1 MELRQLR
8 YFVRIIETGSMGS
21 AAQDLD
27 IGVSALSQ
35 QMSRLE
41 NELAIRLL
49 QRTSRG
55 VTPTNAGLAFYSQA
69 QLALRHADDAIL
81 AAREARLS
89 GHVSVG
95 MAPSTASILGIPF
108 IHAMQ
113 ENYADVRLHVVESL
127 SGNLERMINTRQIDL
142 AVVFQKDKILRWS
155 ARPILEEQL
164 FLIGSHALL
173 AALPDNPITPEQLA
187 GIPLIMPSQG
197 HGLRGRLDAVCQEHA
212 LNVEIVAEIDGLAL
226 LMRAV
231 RDGLGAT
238 LQPGAAMGYHYV
250 AGWEAPYPF
259 FSLPV
264 MLGTLG
270 GIGLLIGPA
279 GLLWLNL
286 RRSPLHGDARQK
298 PMDRGFIL
306 LLFLTS
312 LTGLALLAGRD
323 TSGMGILLALH
334 LGVVMALFLT
344 LPYGKFA
351 HGFFRCAALL
361 KWAVEKR
368 RGKHAGD
375 TGN

>member
-1 MELRQLR
+1 MELHQLR

-238 LQPGAAMGYHYV
+238 LQPGAAISHLDNDALRVIGVHNPV
-250 AGWEAPYPF
+250 LSRPNF
-259 FSLPV
+259 LVSLSDDE
-264 MLGTLG
+264 LT
-270 GIGLLIGPA
+270 PA
-279 GLLWLNL
+279 GLAARVVLTKVMRQLV
-286 RRSPLHGDARQK
+286 DAGEW
-298 PMDRGFIL
+298 PG
-306 LLFLTS
+306 
-312 LTGLALLAGRD
+312 A
-323 TSGMGILLALH
+323 
-334 LGVVMALFLT
+334 T
-344 LPYGKFA
+344 LYA
-351 HGFFRCAALL
+351 Y
-361 KWAVEKR
+361 
-368 RGKHAGD
+368 
-375 TGN
+375 

>member
-55 VTPTNAGLAFYSQA
+55 VTPTSAGLAFYSQA

-173 AALPDNPITPEQLA
+173 TALPDNPITPEQLA

-238 LQPGAAMGYHYV
+238 LQPGAAISHLNNDALRVIGVHNPV
-250 AGWEAPYPF
+250 LSRPNF
-259 FSLPV
+259 LVSLSDDE
-264 MLGTLG
+264 LT
-270 GIGLLIGPA
+270 PA
-279 GLLWLNL
+279 GLAARVVLTKVMRQLV
-286 RRSPLHGDARQK
+286 DAGEW
-298 PMDRGFIL
+298 PG
-306 LLFLTS
+306 
-312 LTGLALLAGRD
+312 A
-323 TSGMGILLALH
+323 
-334 LGVVMALFLT
+334 T
-344 LPYGKFA
+344 LYA
-351 HGFFRCAALL
+351 Y
-361 KWAVEKR
+361 
-368 RGKHAGD
+368 
-375 TGN
+375 

>member
-8 YFVRIIETGSMGS
+8 YFVRIIETGSMGG

-173 AALPDNPITPEQLA
+173 ATLPDNPITPEQLA

-238 LQPGAAMGYHYV
+238 LQPGAAISHLDNDALRVIGVHNPV
-250 AGWEAPYPF
+250 LSRPNF
-259 FSLPV
+259 LVSLSDDE
-264 MLGTLG
+264 LT
-270 GIGLLIGPA
+270 PA
-279 GLLWLNL
+279 GLAARVVLTKVMRQLV
-286 RRSPLHGDARQK
+286 DAGEW
-298 PMDRGFIL
+298 PG
-306 LLFLTS
+306 
-312 LTGLALLAGRD
+312 A
-323 TSGMGILLALH
+323 
-334 LGVVMALFLT
+334 T
-344 LPYGKFA
+344 LYAF
-351 HGFFRCAALL
+351 
-361 KWAVEKR
+361 
-368 RGKHAGD
+368 
-375 TGN
+375 

>member
-212 LNVEIVAEIDGLAL
+212 FNVEIVAEIDGLAL

-238 LQPGAAMGYHYV
+238 LQPGAAISHLDNDALRVIGVHNPV
-250 AGWEAPYPF
+250 LSRPNF
-259 FSLPV
+259 LVSLSDDE
-264 MLGTLG
+264 LT
-270 GIGLLIGPA
+270 PA
-279 GLLWLNL
+279 GLAARVVLTKVMRQLV
-286 RRSPLHGDARQK
+286 DAGEW
-298 PMDRGFIL
+298 PG
-306 LLFLTS
+306 
-312 LTGLALLAGRD
+312 A
-323 TSGMGILLALH
+323 
-334 LGVVMALFLT
+334 T
-344 LPYGKFA
+344 LYA
-351 HGFFRCAALL
+351 Y
-361 KWAVEKR
+361 
-368 RGKHAGD
+368 
-375 TGN
+375 

>member
-238 LQPGAAMGYHYV
+238 LQPGAAISHLDNDALRVIGVHNPV
-250 AGWEAPYPF
+250 LSRPNF
-259 FSLPV
+259 LVSLSDDK
-264 MLGTLG
+264 LT
-270 GIGLLIGPA
+270 PA
-279 GLLWLNL
+279 GLAARVVLTKVMRQLV
-286 RRSPLHGDARQK
+286 DAGEW
-298 PMDRGFIL
+298 PG
-306 LLFLTS
+306 
-312 LTGLALLAGRD
+312 A
-323 TSGMGILLALH
+323 
-334 LGVVMALFLT
+334 T
-344 LPYGKFA
+344 LYA
-351 HGFFRCAALL
+351 Y
-361 KWAVEKR
+361 
-368 RGKHAGD
+368 
-375 TGN
+375 

>member
-21 AAQDLD
+21 AAQDFD

-173 AALPDNPITPEQLA
+173 TALPDNPITPEQLA

-238 LQPGAAMGYHYV
+238 LQPGAAISHLDNDALRVIGVHNPV
-250 AGWEAPYPF
+250 LSRPNF
-259 FSLPV
+259 LVSLSDDE
-264 MLGTLG
+264 LT
-270 GIGLLIGPA
+270 PA
-279 GLLWLNL
+279 GLAARVVLTKVMRQLV
-286 RRSPLHGDARQK
+286 DAGEW
-298 PMDRGFIL
+298 PG
-306 LLFLTS
+306 
-312 LTGLALLAGRD
+312 A
-323 TSGMGILLALH
+323 
-334 LGVVMALFLT
+334 T
-344 LPYGKFA
+344 LYA
-351 HGFFRCAALL
+351 Y
-361 KWAVEKR
+361 
-368 RGKHAGD
+368 
-375 TGN
+375 

>member
-238 LQPGAAMGYHYV
+238 LQPGAAISHLDNDALRVIGVHN
-250 AGWEAPYPF
+250 
-259 FSLPV
+259 PV
-264 MLGTLG
+264 LSRPNFLVNLSDDELT
-270 GIGLLIGPA
+270 PA
-279 GLLWLNL
+279 GLAARVVLTKVMRQLV
-286 RRSPLHGDARQK
+286 DAGEW
-298 PMDRGFIL
+298 PG
-306 LLFLTS
+306 
-312 LTGLALLAGRD
+312 A
-323 TSGMGILLALH
+323 
-334 LGVVMALFLT
+334 T
-344 LPYGKFA
+344 LYA
-351 HGFFRCAALL
+351 Y
-361 KWAVEKR
+361 
-368 RGKHAGD
+368 
-375 TGN
+375 

>member
-238 LQPGAAMGYHYV
+238 LQPGAAISHLDNDALRVIGVHNPV
-250 AGWEAPYPF
+250 LSRPNF
-259 FSLPV
+259 LVSLSDDE
-264 MLGTLG
+264 LT
-270 GIGLLIGPA
+270 PA
-279 GLLWLNL
+279 GLAARVVLTKVMRQLV
-286 RRSPLHGDARQK
+286 DAGEW
-298 PMDRGFIL
+298 PG
-306 LLFLTS
+306 
-312 LTGLALLAGRD
+312 A
-323 TSGMGILLALH
+323 
-334 LGVVMALFLT
+334 T
-344 LPYGKFA
+344 LYA
-351 HGFFRCAALL
+351 
-361 KWAVEKR
+361 
-368 RGKHAGD
+368 
-375 TGN
+375 

>member
-41 NELAIRLL
+41 NELAICLL

-238 LQPGAAMGYHYV
+238 LQPGAAISHLDNDALRVIGVHNPV
-250 AGWEAPYPF
+250 LSRPNF
-259 FSLPV
+259 LVSLSDDE
-264 MLGTLG
+264 LT
-270 GIGLLIGPA
+270 PA
-279 GLLWLNL
+279 GLAARVVLTKVMRQLV
-286 RRSPLHGDARQK
+286 DAGEW
-298 PMDRGFIL
+298 PG
-306 LLFLTS
+306 
-312 LTGLALLAGRD
+312 A
-323 TSGMGILLALH
+323 
-334 LGVVMALFLT
+334 T
-344 LPYGKFA
+344 LYA
-351 HGFFRCAALL
+351 Y
-361 KWAVEKR
+361 
-368 RGKHAGD
+368 
-375 TGN
+375 

>member
-187 GIPLIMPSQG
+187 GIPLIMLSQG

-238 LQPGAAMGYHYV
+238 LQPGAAISHLDNDALRVIGVHNPV
-250 AGWEAPYPF
+250 LSRPNF
-259 FSLPV
+259 LVSLSDDE
-264 MLGTLG
+264 LT
-270 GIGLLIGPA
+270 PA
-279 GLLWLNL
+279 GLAARVVLTKVMRQLV
-286 RRSPLHGDARQK
+286 DAGEW
-298 PMDRGFIL
+298 PG
-306 LLFLTS
+306 
-312 LTGLALLAGRD
+312 A
-323 TSGMGILLALH
+323 
-334 LGVVMALFLT
+334 T
-344 LPYGKFA
+344 LYA
-351 HGFFRCAALL
+351 Y
-361 KWAVEKR
+361 
-368 RGKHAGD
+368 
-375 TGN
+375 

>member
-238 LQPGAAMGYHYV
+238 LQPGAAISHLDNDALHVIGVHNPV
-250 AGWEAPYPF
+250 LSRPNF
-259 FSLPV
+259 LVSLSDDE
-264 MLGTLG
+264 LT
-270 GIGLLIGPA
+270 PA
-279 GLLWLNL
+279 GLAARVVLTKVMRQLV
-286 RRSPLHGDARQK
+286 DAGEW
-298 PMDRGFIL
+298 PG
-306 LLFLTS
+306 
-312 LTGLALLAGRD
+312 A
-323 TSGMGILLALH
+323 
-334 LGVVMALFLT
+334 T
-344 LPYGKFA
+344 LYA
-351 HGFFRCAALL
+351 Y
-361 KWAVEKR
+361 
-368 RGKHAGD
+368 
-375 TGN
+375 

>member
-81 AAREARLS
+81 SAREARLS

-238 LQPGAAMGYHYV
+238 LQPGAAISHLDNDALRVIGVHNPV
-250 AGWEAPYPF
+250 LSRPNF
-259 FSLPV
+259 LVSLSDDE
-264 MLGTLG
+264 LT
-270 GIGLLIGPA
+270 PA
-279 GLLWLNL
+279 GLAARVVLTKVMRQLV
-286 RRSPLHGDARQK
+286 DAGEW
-298 PMDRGFIL
+298 PG
-306 LLFLTS
+306 
-312 LTGLALLAGRD
+312 A
-323 TSGMGILLALH
+323 
-334 LGVVMALFLT
+334 T
-344 LPYGKFA
+344 LYA
-351 HGFFRCAALL
+351 Y
-361 KWAVEKR
+361 
-368 RGKHAGD
+368 
-375 TGN
+375 

>member
-197 HGLRGRLDAVCQEHA
+197 HGLRGRLDAVCQEHT

-238 LQPGAAMGYHYV
+238 LQPGAAISHLDNDALRVIGVHNPV
-250 AGWEAPYPF
+250 LSRPNF
-259 FSLPV
+259 LVSLSDDE
-264 MLGTLG
+264 LT
-270 GIGLLIGPA
+270 PA
-279 GLLWLNL
+279 GLAARVVLTKVMRQLV
-286 RRSPLHGDARQK
+286 DAGK
-298 PMDRGFIL
+298 WPG
-306 LLFLTS
+306 
-312 LTGLALLAGRD
+312 A
-323 TSGMGILLALH
+323 
-334 LGVVMALFLT
+334 T
-344 LPYGKFA
+344 LYA
-351 HGFFRCAALL
+351 Y
-361 KWAVEKR
+361 
-368 RGKHAGD
+368 
-375 TGN
+375 

>member
-108 IHAMQ
+108 LHAMQ

-187 GIPLIMPSQG
+187 DIPLIMPS
-197 HGLRGRLDAVCQEHA
+197 QEHA

-238 LQPGAAMGYHYV
+238 LQPGAAISHLDNDTLRVIGVHNPV
-250 AGWEAPYPF
+250 LSRPNF
-259 FSLPV
+259 LVSLSDDE
-264 MLGTLG
+264 LT
-270 GIGLLIGPA
+270 PA
-279 GLLWLNL
+279 GLAARVVLTKVMRQLV
-286 RRSPLHGDARQK
+286 DAGEW
-298 PMDRGFIL
+298 PG
-306 LLFLTS
+306 
-312 LTGLALLAGRD
+312 A
-323 TSGMGILLALH
+323 
-334 LGVVMALFLT
+334 T
-344 LPYGKFA
+344 LYA
-351 HGFFRCAALL
+351 Y
-361 KWAVEKR
+361 
-368 RGKHAGD
+368 
-375 TGN
+375 

>member
-113 ENYADVRLHVVESL
+113 VNYADVRLHVVESL

-238 LQPGAAMGYHYV
+238 LQPGAAISHLDNDALRVIGVHNPV
-250 AGWEAPYPF
+250 LSRPNF
-259 FSLPV
+259 LVSLSDDE
-264 MLGTLG
+264 LT
-270 GIGLLIGPA
+270 PA
-279 GLLWLNL
+279 GLAARVVLTKVMRQLV
-286 RRSPLHGDARQK
+286 DAGEW
-298 PMDRGFIL
+298 PG
-306 LLFLTS
+306 
-312 LTGLALLAGRD
+312 A
-323 TSGMGILLALH
+323 
-334 LGVVMALFLT
+334 T
-344 LPYGKFA
+344 LYA
-351 HGFFRCAALL
+351 Y
-361 KWAVEKR
+361 
-368 RGKHAGD
+368 
-375 TGN
+375 

>member
-41 NELAIRLL
+41 NELATRLL

-173 AALPDNPITPEQLA
+173 TALPDNPITPEQLA

-238 LQPGAAMGYHYV
+238 LQPGAAISHLDNDALRVIGVHNPV
-250 AGWEAPYPF
+250 LSRPNF
-259 FSLPV
+259 LVSLSDDE
-264 MLGTLG
+264 LT
-270 GIGLLIGPA
+270 PA
-279 GLLWLNL
+279 GLAARVVLTKVMRQLV
-286 RRSPLHGDARQK
+286 DAGEW
-298 PMDRGFIL
+298 PG
-306 LLFLTS
+306 
-312 LTGLALLAGRD
+312 A
-323 TSGMGILLALH
+323 
-334 LGVVMALFLT
+334 T
-344 LPYGKFA
+344 LY
-351 HGFFRCAALL
+351 
-361 KWAVEKR
+361 VY
-368 RGKHAGD
+368 
-375 TGN
+375 

>member
-187 GIPLIMPSQG
+187 DIPLIMPSQG
-197 HGLRGRLDAVCQEHA
+197 HGLRGKLDAVCQEHA
-212 LNVEIVAEIDGLAL
+212 LNVDIVAEIDGLAL

-238 LQPGAAMGYHYV
+238 LQPGAAISHLDNDALRVIGVHNPILSRPNFLV
-250 AGWEAPYPF
+250 
-259 FSLPV
+259 SLSDDE
-264 MLGTLG
+264 LT
-270 GIGLLIGPA
+270 PA
-279 GLLWLNL
+279 GLAARVVLTKVMRQLV
-286 RRSPLHGDARQK
+286 DAGEW
-298 PMDRGFIL
+298 P
-306 LLFLTS
+306 S
-312 LTGLALLAGRD
+312 A
-323 TSGMGILLALH
+323 
-334 LGVVMALFLT
+334 T
-344 LPYGKFA
+344 LYA
-351 HGFFRCAALL
+351 Y
-361 KWAVEKR
+361 
-368 RGKHAGD
+368 
-375 TGN
+375 

>member
-142 AVVFQKDKILRWS
+142 AIVFQKDKILRWS

-238 LQPGAAMGYHYV
+238 LQPGAAISHLDNDALRVIGVHNPV
-250 AGWEAPYPF
+250 LSRPNF
-259 FSLPV
+259 LVSL
-264 MLGTLG
+264 
-270 GIGLLIGPA
+270 
-279 GLLWLNL
+279 
-286 RRSPLHGDARQK
+286 SD
-298 PMDRGFIL
+298 DE
-306 LLFLTS
+306 LTP
-312 LTGLALLAGRD
+312 TGLAARVVLTKVMRQLVDAGEWP
-323 TSGMGILLALH
+323 GA
-334 LGVVMALFLT
+334 T
-344 LPYGKFA
+344 L
-351 HGFFRCAALL
+351 
-361 KWAVEKR
+361 
-368 RGKHAGD
+368 
-375 TGN
+375 

>member
-127 SGNLERMINTRQIDL
+127 SGILERMINTRQIDL

-238 LQPGAAMGYHYV
+238 LQPGAAISHLDNDALRVIGVHNPV
-250 AGWEAPYPF
+250 LSRPNF
-259 FSLPV
+259 LVSLSDDE
-264 MLGTLG
+264 LT
-270 GIGLLIGPA
+270 PA
-279 GLLWLNL
+279 GLAARVVLTKVMRQLV
-286 RRSPLHGDARQK
+286 DAGEW
-298 PMDRGFIL
+298 PG
-306 LLFLTS
+306 
-312 LTGLALLAGRD
+312 A
-323 TSGMGILLALH
+323 
-334 LGVVMALFLT
+334 T
-344 LPYGKFA
+344 LYA
-351 HGFFRCAALL
+351 Y
-361 KWAVEKR
+361 
-368 RGKHAGD
+368 
-375 TGN
+375 

>member
-95 MAPSTASILGIPF
+95 MAPSTVSILGIPF

-238 LQPGAAMGYHYV
+238 LQPGAAISHLDNDALRVIGVHNPV
-250 AGWEAPYPF
+250 LSRPNF
-259 FSLPV
+259 LVSLSDDE
-264 MLGTLG
+264 LT
-270 GIGLLIGPA
+270 PA
-279 GLLWLNL
+279 GLAARVVLTKVMRQLV
-286 RRSPLHGDARQK
+286 DAGEW
-298 PMDRGFIL
+298 PG
-306 LLFLTS
+306 
-312 LTGLALLAGRD
+312 A
-323 TSGMGILLALH
+323 
-334 LGVVMALFLT
+334 T
-344 LPYGKFA
+344 L
-351 HGFFRCAALL
+351 CAY
-361 KWAVEKR
+361 
-368 RGKHAGD
+368 
-375 TGN
+375 

>member
-187 GIPLIMPSQG
+187 DIPLIMPSRG

-238 LQPGAAMGYHYV
+238 LQPGAAISHLDNDALRVIGVHNPILSRPNFLV
-250 AGWEAPYPF
+250 
-259 FSLPV
+259 SLSDDE
-264 MLGTLG
+264 LT
-270 GIGLLIGPA
+270 PA
-279 GLLWLNL
+279 GLAARVVLTKVMRQLV
-286 RRSPLHGDARQK
+286 DAGEW
-298 PMDRGFIL
+298 PG
-306 LLFLTS
+306 
-312 LTGLALLAGRD
+312 A
-323 TSGMGILLALH
+323 
-334 LGVVMALFLT
+334 T
-344 LPYGKFA
+344 LYA
-351 HGFFRCAALL
+351 Y
-361 KWAVEKR
+361 
-368 RGKHAGD
+368 
-375 TGN
+375 

>member
-238 LQPGAAMGYHYV
+238 LQPGAAISHLDNDALRVIGVHNPV
-250 AGWEAPYPF
+250 LSRPNF
-259 FSLPV
+259 LVSLSDDE
-264 MLGTLG
+264 LT
-270 GIGLLIGPA
+270 PA
-279 GLLWLNL
+279 GLAARVVLTKVMSQLV
-286 RRSPLHGDARQK
+286 DAGEW
-298 PMDRGFIL
+298 PG
-306 LLFLTS
+306 
-312 LTGLALLAGRD
+312 A
-323 TSGMGILLALH
+323 
-334 LGVVMALFLT
+334 T
-344 LPYGKFA
+344 LYA
-351 HGFFRCAALL
+351 Y
-361 KWAVEKR
+361 
-368 RGKHAGD
+368 
-375 TGN
+375 

>member
-173 AALPDNPITPEQLA
+173 AALPDNTITPEQLA

-226 LMRAV
+226 LMCAV

-238 LQPGAAMGYHYV
+238 LQPGAAISHLDNDALRVIGVHNPV
-250 AGWEAPYPF
+250 LSRPNF
-259 FSLPV
+259 LVSLSDDE
-264 MLGTLG
+264 LT
-270 GIGLLIGPA
+270 PA
-279 GLLWLNL
+279 GLAARVVLTKVMRQLV
-286 RRSPLHGDARQK
+286 DAGEW
-298 PMDRGFIL
+298 PG
-306 LLFLTS
+306 
-312 LTGLALLAGRD
+312 A
-323 TSGMGILLALH
+323 
-334 LGVVMALFLT
+334 T
-344 LPYGKFA
+344 LYA
-351 HGFFRCAALL
+351 Y
-361 KWAVEKR
+361 
-368 RGKHAGD
+368 
-375 TGN
+375 

>member
-1 MELRQLR
+1 MKLRQLR

-238 LQPGAAMGYHYV
+238 LQPGAAISHLDNDALRVIGVHNPV
-250 AGWEAPYPF
+250 LSRPNF
-259 FSLPV
+259 LVSLSDDE
-264 MLGTLG
+264 LT
-270 GIGLLIGPA
+270 PA
-279 GLLWLNL
+279 GLAARVVLTKVMRQLV
-286 RRSPLHGDARQK
+286 DAGEW
-298 PMDRGFIL
+298 P
-306 LLFLTS
+306 S
-312 LTGLALLAGRD
+312 A
-323 TSGMGILLALH
+323 
-334 LGVVMALFLT
+334 T
-344 LPYGKFA
+344 LYA
-351 HGFFRCAALL
+351 Y
-361 KWAVEKR
+361 
-368 RGKHAGD
+368 
-375 TGN
+375 

>member
-49 QRTSRG
+49 KRTSRG

-238 LQPGAAMGYHYV
+238 LQPGAAISHLDNDALRVIGVHNPV
-250 AGWEAPYPF
+250 LSRPNF
-259 FSLPV
+259 LVSLSDDE
-264 MLGTLG
+264 LT
-270 GIGLLIGPA
+270 PA
-279 GLLWLNL
+279 GLAARVVLTKVMRQLV
-286 RRSPLHGDARQK
+286 DAGEW
-298 PMDRGFIL
+298 PG
-306 LLFLTS
+306 
-312 LTGLALLAGRD
+312 A
-323 TSGMGILLALH
+323 
-334 LGVVMALFLT
+334 T
-344 LPYGKFA
+344 LYA
-351 HGFFRCAALL
+351 Y
-361 KWAVEKR
+361 
-368 RGKHAGD
+368 
-375 TGN
+375 

>member
-173 AALPDNPITPEQLA
+173 TALPDNPITPEQLA

-238 LQPGAAMGYHYV
+238 LQPGAAISHLDNDALRVIGVHNPV
-250 AGWEAPYPF
+250 LSRPNF
-259 FSLPV
+259 LVSLSDDE
-264 MLGTLG
+264 LT
-270 GIGLLIGPA
+270 PA
-279 GLLWLNL
+279 GLANA
-286 RRSPLHGDARQK
+286 D
-298 PMDRGFIL
+298 
-306 LLFLTS
+306 
-312 LTGLALLAGRD
+312 
-323 TSGMGILLALH
+323 
-334 LGVVMALFLT
+334 
-344 LPYGKFA
+344 
-351 HGFFRCAALL
+351 
-361 KWAVEKR
+361 
-368 RGKHAGD
+368 
-375 TGN
+375 

>member
-173 AALPDNPITPEQLA
+173 AALPDNSITPEQLA

-197 HGLRGRLDAVCQEHA
+197 HGLRGRLDAVCQEHT

-238 LQPGAAMGYHYV
+238 LQPGAAISHLDNDALRVIGVHNPV
-250 AGWEAPYPF
+250 LSRPNF
-259 FSLPV
+259 LVSLSDDE
-264 MLGTLG
+264 LT
-270 GIGLLIGPA
+270 PA
-279 GLLWLNL
+279 GLAARVVLTKVMRQLV
-286 RRSPLHGDARQK
+286 DAGEW
-298 PMDRGFIL
+298 PG
-306 LLFLTS
+306 
-312 LTGLALLAGRD
+312 A
-323 TSGMGILLALH
+323 
-334 LGVVMALFLT
+334 T
-344 LPYGKFA
+344 LYA
-351 HGFFRCAALL
+351 Y
-361 KWAVEKR
+361 
-368 RGKHAGD
+368 
-375 TGN
+375 

>member
-187 GIPLIMPSQG
+187 DIPLIMPSQG

-212 LNVEIVAEIDGLAL
+212 LNVDIVAEIDGLAL

-238 LQPGAAMGYHYV
+238 LQPGAAISHLDNDALRVIGVHNPILSRPNFLV
-250 AGWEAPYPF
+250 
-259 FSLPV
+259 SLSDDE
-264 MLGTLG
+264 LT
-270 GIGLLIGPA
+270 PA
-279 GLLWLNL
+279 GLAARVVLTKVMRQLV
-286 RRSPLHGDARQK
+286 DAGEW
-298 PMDRGFIL
+298 PG
-306 LLFLTS
+306 
-312 LTGLALLAGRD
+312 A
-323 TSGMGILLALH
+323 
-334 LGVVMALFLT
+334 T
-344 LPYGKFA
+344 LYA
-351 HGFFRCAALL
+351 Y
-361 KWAVEKR
+361 
-368 RGKHAGD
+368 
-375 TGN
+375 

>member
-238 LQPGAAMGYHYV
+238 LQPGAAISHLDNDALRVIGVHNPV
-250 AGWEAPYPF
+250 LSRPNF
-259 FSLPV
+259 LVSLSDNE
-264 MLGTLG
+264 LT
-270 GIGLLIGPA
+270 PA
-279 GLLWLNL
+279 GLAARVVLTKVMRQLV
-286 RRSPLHGDARQK
+286 DAGEW
-298 PMDRGFIL
+298 PG
-306 LLFLTS
+306 
-312 LTGLALLAGRD
+312 A
-323 TSGMGILLALH
+323 
-334 LGVVMALFLT
+334 T
-344 LPYGKFA
+344 LYA
-351 HGFFRCAALL
+351 Y
-361 KWAVEKR
+361 
-368 RGKHAGD
+368 
-375 TGN
+375 

>member
-89 GHVSVG
+89 GHVSVE

-238 LQPGAAMGYHYV
+238 LQPGAAISHLDNDALRVIGVHNPV
-250 AGWEAPYPF
+250 LSRPNF
-259 FSLPV
+259 LVSLSDDE
-264 MLGTLG
+264 LT
-270 GIGLLIGPA
+270 PA
-279 GLLWLNL
+279 GLAARVVLTKVMRQLV
-286 RRSPLHGDARQK
+286 DAGEW
-298 PMDRGFIL
+298 PG
-306 LLFLTS
+306 
-312 LTGLALLAGRD
+312 A
-323 TSGMGILLALH
+323 
-334 LGVVMALFLT
+334 T
-344 LPYGKFA
+344 LYA
-351 HGFFRCAALL
+351 Y
-361 KWAVEKR
+361 
-368 RGKHAGD
+368 
-375 TGN
+375 

>member
-113 ENYADVRLHVVESL
+113 EIYADVRLHVVESL

-238 LQPGAAMGYHYV
+238 LQPGAAISHLDNDALRVIGVHNPV
-250 AGWEAPYPF
+250 LSRPNF
-259 FSLPV
+259 LVSLSDDE
-264 MLGTLG
+264 LT
-270 GIGLLIGPA
+270 PA
-279 GLLWLNL
+279 GLAARVVLTKVMRQLV
-286 RRSPLHGDARQK
+286 DAGEW
-298 PMDRGFIL
+298 PG
-306 LLFLTS
+306 
-312 LTGLALLAGRD
+312 A
-323 TSGMGILLALH
+323 
-334 LGVVMALFLT
+334 T
-344 LPYGKFA
+344 LYA
-351 HGFFRCAALL
+351 Y
-361 KWAVEKR
+361 
-368 RGKHAGD
+368 
-375 TGN
+375 

>member
-95 MAPSTASILGIPF
+95 MAPSTASILDIPF

-238 LQPGAAMGYHYV
+238 LQPGAAISHLDNDALRVIGVHNPV
-250 AGWEAPYPF
+250 LSRPNF
-259 FSLPV
+259 LVSLSDDE
-264 MLGTLG
+264 LT
-270 GIGLLIGPA
+270 PA
-279 GLLWLNL
+279 GLAARVVLTKVMRQLV
-286 RRSPLHGDARQK
+286 DAGEW
-298 PMDRGFIL
+298 PG
-306 LLFLTS
+306 
-312 LTGLALLAGRD
+312 A
-323 TSGMGILLALH
+323 
-334 LGVVMALFLT
+334 T
-344 LPYGKFA
+344 LYA
-351 HGFFRCAALL
+351 Y
-361 KWAVEKR
+361 
-368 RGKHAGD
+368 
-375 TGN
+375 

>member
-142 AVVFQKDKILRWS
+142 AIVFQKDKILRWS

-238 LQPGAAMGYHYV
+238 LQPGAAISHMDNDALRVIGVHNPV
-250 AGWEAPYPF
+250 LSRPNF
-259 FSLPV
+259 LVSLSDDE
-264 MLGTLG
+264 LT
-270 GIGLLIGPA
+270 PA
-279 GLLWLNL
+279 GLAARVVLTKVMRQLV
-286 RRSPLHGDARQK
+286 DAGEW
-298 PMDRGFIL
+298 PG
-306 LLFLTS
+306 
-312 LTGLALLAGRD
+312 A
-323 TSGMGILLALH
+323 
-334 LGVVMALFLT
+334 T
-344 LPYGKFA
+344 LYA
-351 HGFFRCAALL
+351 Y
-361 KWAVEKR
+361 
-368 RGKHAGD
+368 
-375 TGN
+375 

>member
-95 MAPSTASILGIPF
+95 IAPSTASILGIPF

-238 LQPGAAMGYHYV
+238 LQPGAAISHLDNDALRVIGVHNPV
-250 AGWEAPYPF
+250 LSRPNF
-259 FSLPV
+259 LVSLSDDE
-264 MLGTLG
+264 LT
-270 GIGLLIGPA
+270 PA
-279 GLLWLNL
+279 GLAARVVLTKVMRQLV
-286 RRSPLHGDARQK
+286 DAGEW
-298 PMDRGFIL
+298 PG
-306 LLFLTS
+306 
-312 LTGLALLAGRD
+312 A
-323 TSGMGILLALH
+323 
-334 LGVVMALFLT
+334 T
-344 LPYGKFA
+344 LYA
-351 HGFFRCAALL
+351 Y
-361 KWAVEKR
+361 
-368 RGKHAGD
+368 
-375 TGN
+375 

>member
-49 QRTSRG
+49 QRTTRG

-238 LQPGAAMGYHYV
+238 LQPGAAISHLDNDALRVIGVHNPV
-250 AGWEAPYPF
+250 LSRPNF
-259 FSLPV
+259 LVSLSDDE
-264 MLGTLG
+264 LT
-270 GIGLLIGPA
+270 PA
-279 GLLWLNL
+279 GLAARVVLTKVMRQLV
-286 RRSPLHGDARQK
+286 DAGEW
-298 PMDRGFIL
+298 PG
-306 LLFLTS
+306 
-312 LTGLALLAGRD
+312 A
-323 TSGMGILLALH
+323 
-334 LGVVMALFLT
+334 T
-344 LPYGKFA
+344 LYA
-351 HGFFRCAALL
+351 Y
-361 KWAVEKR
+361 
-368 RGKHAGD
+368 
-375 TGN
+375 